1 MAGRVSWPGAGARRR
16 LRRFAGDQDGSTLVE
31 FAFVIFPFFFMVFA
45 ILEVALIFTVNSVLE
60 NATIETGRLVRTGQA
75 RAADM
80 GAVEFENSLCS
91 RMSIFAGECPD
102 RVSIDVRVI
111 PQFKAV
117 PPDPTSGGAFDPSGL
132 SYANGLPGD
141 LILVRVWY
149 KHPLVTAF
157 MSPALSRMSDGTALL
172 TSTTAFRNEPP

>member
-1 MAGRVSWPGAGARRR
+1 MAGRRPWPGARGRGA
-16 LRRFAGDQDGSTLVE
+16 LRRFLRAQDGSTLVE

-75 RAADM
+75 SAVNM
-80 GAVEFENSLCS
+80 GAVEFKNRLCA
-91 RMSIFAGECPD
+91 RMSIFADECQS
-102 RVSIDVRVI
+102 RASIDVRVI
-111 PQFKAV
+111 PQFDAV
-117 PPDPTSGGAFDPSGL
+117 PPDPTAGGEFDPSGL
-132 SYANGLPGD
+132 TYANGLPGD

-157 MSPALSRMSDGTALL
+157 LAQSLSRLPDGTTLL
-172 TSTTAFRNEPP
+172 MSTTAFRNEP